1 MQRKT
6 ISFFLRTRA
15 NTSRNSTKAR
25 LELTH
30 RQFFLVL
37 FDGFFLCVG
46 GANSNGE
53 GMRDLV
59 EEGARC
65 VILTSGTLSPL
76 NSFAAE
82 LQVPFPVT
90 LENPHIIASNQVSPF
105 SLASVS

>member
-1 MQRKT
+1 M
-6 ISFFLRTRA
+6 L
-15 NTSRNSTKAR
+15 
-25 LELTH
+25 
-30 RQFFLVL
+30 
-37 FDGFFLCVG
+37 
-46 GANSNGE
+46 

-90 LENPHIIASNQVSPF
+90 LENPHIIGSNQVYSF
-105 SLASVS
+105 HYLITLLSLYHLFCCCCY